1 MGFQVFDENDRSL
14 GKVSFKGIE
23 PENGTYTYTVNLSE
37 TSGRKLEK
45 LKNIKLYVVDY
56 AYNENY
62 YSASLS
68 GELSDENPVDL
79 PVLPELE
86 PYRFEPSPVVDLS
99 ANEEEAEKDGAS
111 FLERLIEK
119 LKAYA

>member
-1 MGFQVFDENDRSL
+1 MGFKVLDENDRSL

-23 PENGTYTYTVNLSE
+23 PENGTYTCTLNLSE
-37 TSGRKLEK
+37 TSGRKLER

-86 PYRFEPSPVVDLS
+86 PYRFDPSPVVDLS
-99 ANEEEAEKDGAS
+99 EKDSAKKDGAS
-111 FLERLIEK
+111 LLERLIEK
-119 LKAYA
+119 LKTYA